1 MLRGSAEGDDAGKT
15 TTFSMKTTLSV
26 ILGLAMLAHA
36 EDITLSAGPF
46 VGANAAQTEYQSL
59 LQTGGY
65 QRGTDFTLSFTISA
79 TSLAANTAAYFL
91 KLGDTVTLASQ
102 GGTYVGFGTTRSA
115 PNGWLTSTWDET
127 SKTHSYTVNGSTTGW
142 FSRGDGE
149 TDGSSCTIAGSSY
162 VISVVGNTTTLTMTR
177 SDGVKN
183 IVTLNNFALSADKVI
198 FELKRVSGNGSAS
211 DTNLTFTNITF
222 VPEPATAMLSLL
234 ALAGLAVRRRRKQ
247 A

>member
-1 MLRGSAEGDDAGKT
+1 MLRGSAERDDAGRT

-46 VGANAAQTEYQSL
+46 VGADAAQTEYQRL

-65 QRGTDFTLSFTISA
+65 QHGTDFTLSFTISS
-79 TSLAANTAAYFL
+79 TSLADVNAYFL
-91 KLGDTVTLASQ
+91 KLGDSVTLVSQ
-102 GGTYVGFGTTRSA
+102 SGGYVGFGTTTADPGS
-115 PNGWLTSTWDET
+115 WLTSTWDANT
-127 SKTHSYTVNGSTTGW
+127 KTHSYTVNGTPKGW

-149 TDGSSCTIAGSSY
+149 SNKSSCTIGGSSY

-183 IVTLNNFALSADKVI
+183 IVTVNNFAVSADDII
-198 FELKRVSGNGSAS
+198 FNIGKIGGNGSAS
-211 DTNLTFTNITF
+211 NTDLTFTNITF
-222 VPEPATAMLSLL
+222 VPEPATATLSLL